1 LLQAAQVQRLSTP
14 EPADVRFLR
23 QWLAGFGEGE
33 NFLHDS
39 EEYTWGL
46 PPSSSPREHKFLEK
60 DLLTIHHSNEEK
72 DVFSKI
78 MSSSLLDLWNWM
90 RSRGSS
96 GRRYQ
101 HQSGRQGANFNKS
114 INPHSGILHYSDNTL
129 LKVNNI
135 VVSVAGAAMPV
146 LAIVALYFIKTE
158 GGRLGAMAGFT
169 IVFALVL
176 AVCTDARRLEIAAAT
191 AA

>member
-1 LLQAAQVQRLSTP
+1 VPTST
-14 EPADVRFLR
+14 
-23 QWLAGFGEGE
+23 
-33 NFLHDS
+33 S
-39 EEYTWGL
+39 
-46 PPSSSPREHKFLEK
+46 
-60 DLLTIHHSNEEK
+60 
-72 DVFSKI
+72 
-78 MSSSLLDLWNWM
+78 
-90 RSRGSS
+90 
-96 GRRYQ
+96 
-101 HQSGRQGANFNKS
+101 
-114 INPHSGILHYSDNTL
+114 HYSDNTL

-146 LAIVALYFIKTE
+146 LAIVALYFVKTE